1 METKDTK
8 RKVILK
14 GRSVGATTM
23 TAKHIENGKKMEDH
37 VHSENCSH
45 GKAELAEQMV
55 QPTTAP
61 ASSDYPQGDTEISV
75 KRKAGQPRSA
85 AIKPTRRRRSLLR
98 KFTALSK
105 RVAHA
110 KKRLDK
116 TQETAFSKPGKLH
129 HHQRLFNK
137 HMRKFTEVL
146 ELMKQDNDASYVEGK

>member
-1 METKDTK
+1 LGTKDTK
-8 RKVILK
+8 KIILK

-23 TAKHIENGKKMEDH
+23 ATKIAETMVSKMEDH
-37 VHSENCSH
+37 VHSESCSH

-55 QPTTAP
+55 QPSSSP

-85 AIKPTRRRRSLLR
+85 AVKPTRRRRSLLR
-98 KFTALSK
+98 KFTTLSK

-116 TQETAFSKPGKLH
+116 TQETAFSKPSKLH

-137 HMRKFTEVL
+137 HMRNFTEVL
-146 ELMKQDNDASYVEGK
+146 ELMKQDNDSYVEGK